1 MANNNRKQAIKKLRL
16 LSYNSKID
24 INVFR
29 KKIEDEFKTVFLPNK
44 TERTER
50 TFGGITCDFL
60 SPEIYSS
67 RRILLYIHG
76 GCFTGGSRAAYRNFA
91 SMLANKAYSRV
102 VVPEYR
108 LSPAHPFP
116 AATEDV
122 QAAFRALFTE
132 EQIARSLDQKAYS
145 MNKDGERGYSF
156 SDDSSSE
163 NSFQNESE
171 INSNDSHDQNPT
183 SEENQQASEKL
194 ESEPE
199 VIICADGAG
208 ASIACSLIFNMRE
221 KYKKSIKK
229 LVLFSPWLDISGV
242 SPLRS
247 NTKTSSKAPKK
258 LSDEI
263 LSSDVIS
270 KSADAYTYSSNFTNP
285 LVSPIYASKEL
296 LQDFPPTYIQ
306 IGQKEILLQ
315 DAKDFKNILLE
326 AGVDCILDEWPD
338 MMHLFQLADEYLD
351 EAHEALDKFSWI
363 IAQGM
368 EAKQNTET
376 ISIENKPKLENSLRS
391 EA

>member
-1 MANNNRKQAIKKLRL
+1 MANNNRKQAVKKLKL

-24 INVFR
+24 INLFR

-145 MNKDGERGYSF
+145 MNKEGERGYSF
-156 SDDSSSE
+156 DESSSE
-163 NSFQNESE
+163 NSRTFQEDNEIS
-171 INSNDSHDQNPT
+171 SGKDDQNLT
-183 SEENQQASEKL
+183 SDENEQKAEKL

-242 SPLRS
+242 SPLR
-247 NTKTSSKAPKK
+247 TKAKTSAKAPKK

-296 LQDFPPTYIQ
+296 LVDFPPTYIQ

-368 EAKQNTET
+368 EAKQNTEA